1 MNKKKR
7 KSFKKLIKGINQYN
21 KGNIPKGF
29 RIFQF
34 DENGTRLIRVQ

>member
-21 KGNIPKGF
+21 KGNTPKGF
-29 RIFQF
+29 IVSQF
-34 DENGTRLIRVQ
+34 DKKGVILIRVQ